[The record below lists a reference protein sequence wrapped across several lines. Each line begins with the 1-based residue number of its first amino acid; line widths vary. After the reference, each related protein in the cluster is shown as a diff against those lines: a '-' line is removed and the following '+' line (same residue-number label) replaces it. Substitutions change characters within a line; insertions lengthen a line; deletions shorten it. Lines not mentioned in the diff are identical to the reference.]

1 MKTAIE
7 LIDEERARQ
16 ISVEGW
22 TPEHDDKHD
31 NGQLALAG
39 AAYALQA
46 SNNDALY
53 AAIGRRP
60 CEGSNAGWIGGALL
74 FWPWDRTW
82 WKPDY
87 EDPVRTLVKAG
98 ALIAAEID
106 RLQRAANAG
115 DVARPAAGEQSP

>member
-7 LIDEERARQ
+7 LIAEERARQ

-22 TPEHDDKHD
+22 TPEHDDKHN

-46 SNNDALY
+46 SGHDTLY
-53 AAIGRRP
+53 AAIGRSP
-60 CEGSNAGWIGGALL
+60 CEGSNAGWVGAARL
-74 FWPWDRTW
+74 FWPWDQEH

-87 EDPVRTLVKAG
+87 ENPMRSLVKAG

-106 RLQRAANAG
+106 RIQRAANIHG
-115 DVARPAAGEQSP
+115 QPRPPEQL